1 MLRLWA
7 SVCVWAGVLS
17 CLLGALFLLLP
28 GVINPLAVV
37 NGSTLI
43 GLGLLAW
50 ASLNIVKGERQ

>member
-1 MLRLWA
+1 MRWWLVFVA
-7 SVCVWAGVLS
+7 
-17 CLLGALFLLLP
+17 GALFTLLP
-28 GVINPLAVV
+28 GALNPLAVV